1 MSADAA
7 RCGSDLTAH
16 PARCGQSK
24 AAAGQ
29 SNPLL
34 AANKP
39 VATVAPVL
47 PGPLEVPCHLLQ
59 AARSEGAVKVLLVV
73 VVSGGSPPGV
83 PPTTLKCSEAGV
95 PSRGHGQAVL
105 TSLSPLTHE
114 QKYQVRVR

>member
-29 SNPLL
+29 PDPLL
-34 AANKP
+34 AANEP

-59 AARSEGAVKVLLVV
+59 AARSEVAVKVLLVV